1 MSLNTWMICGLAL
14 YVCFV
19 IYVGF
24 LGAKKIK
31 GLSDFAVAGE
41 SMGPIPLGL
50 AFAASFFSAATFMG
64 YVGFCYAW
72 GSTGMW
78 IFLAIFCASTLGFI
92 LLAKGVR
99 NSNVELKS
107 ISMADWL
114 AKRYNSDVLRGLC
127 SIVFII
133 QIFYIAGQFSAGG
146 SLLSGMIDGLDY
158 TTAII
163 GVTIITV
170 LYVTVGGLFADVHPC
185 GPESLLRYCNQ
196 SRRTA
201 HVQLRHHLRRNV
213 HRIRVCGSAP
223 VTEQDHGVK
232 EPERHVQDDLD
243 LDLRFLLLPAG
254 YVRRP
259 VHAGYQSVP

>member
-107 ISMADWL
+107 IS
-114 AKRYNSDVLRGLC
+114 G
-127 SIVFII
+127 
-133 QIFYIAGQFSAGG
+133 
-146 SLLSGMIDGLDY
+146 
-158 TTAII
+158 TTKSS
-163 GVTIITV
+163 V
-170 LYVTVGGLFADVHPC
+170 
-185 GPESLLRYCNQ
+185 S
-196 SRRTA
+196 RTA
-201 HVQLRHHLRRNV
+201 AKSPHPSTMATC
-213 HRIRVCGSAP
+213 ISACRSAMKS
-223 VTEQDHGVK
+223 VSQT
-232 EPERHVQDDLD
+232 
-243 LDLRFLLLPAG
+243 FPA
-254 YVRRP
+254 
-259 VHAGYQSVP
+259 

>member
-127 SIVFII
+127 SIVF
-133 QIFYIAGQFSAGG
+133 
-146 SLLSGMIDGLDY
+146 
-158 TTAII
+158 
-163 GVTIITV
+163 V
-170 LYVTVGGLFADVHPC
+170 L
-185 GPESLLRYCNQ
+185 
-196 SRRTA
+196 
-201 HVQLRHHLRRNV
+201 
-213 HRIRVCGSAP
+213 HRFHYPDIL
-223 VTEQDHGVK
+223 H
-232 EPERHVQDDLD
+232 
-243 LDLRFLLLPAG
+243 
-254 YVRRP
+254 RRP
-259 VHAGYQSVP
+259 VLRRRLAAFGND